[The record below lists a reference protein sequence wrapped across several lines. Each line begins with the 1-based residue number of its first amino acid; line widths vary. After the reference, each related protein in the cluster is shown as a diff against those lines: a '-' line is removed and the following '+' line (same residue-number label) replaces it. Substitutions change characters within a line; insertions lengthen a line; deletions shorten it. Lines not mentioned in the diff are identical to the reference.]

1 MNECANNF
9 YRLSFVKSLLYSP
22 LLVYVFVVFVLY
34 SRHGVPNHTKSC
46 IVTNEE
52 HGWTPQS
59 CGWIDSFVLVC
70 FDPREFESNNA
81 TQTQT
86 QRHHAM
92 RRDAMQCHEFYV
104 HVCMGACVLLCVRT
118 SRCQSSRAFSLARVF
133 RAWASLRY
141 LKADI
146 SQSEISARI
155 SFALRSRKRPCC
167 WSNPPRTLSRIR
179 SSVVS
184 SLLDTWNASR
194 SSFRASFSSSMAAA

>member
-1 MNECANNF
+1 MCEQF
-9 YRLSFVKSLLYSP
+9 LPTFFFKKFLLYSL
-22 LLVYVFVVFVLY
+22 LLVYAFVVFVLY
-34 SRHGVPNHTKSC
+34 SRHGVPNYTKSC

-70 FDPREFESNNA
+70 FDPREFESINA
-81 TQTQT
+81 TPPC
-86 QRHHAM
+86 
-92 RRDAMQCHEFYV
+92 DAMQCDAKQCHEFYV
-104 HVCMGACVLLCVRT
+104 RVCMGACVCAWVRT

-155 SFALRSRKRPCC
+155 SFALRSRKKPCC

-179 SSVVS
+179 SRVVS